1 MAEVVSF
8 ASREGGYG
16 FGCGYGVAVGV
27 DDGGDEAAGYGVAA
41 LVFDAGAD
49 VDVGIGGCDFGCGD
63 VGAVANHMYIVE
75 DVEPHV
81 AVDAFAIIPSAAL
94 GVGVVVEHGDDV
106 AARAKKRGDVELE
119 VDVAVGMGALAEGAV
134 DVDLRFA
141 IYALEFEDYVLAL
154 PLRVE
159 VDGFAIPAFA

>member
-1 MAEVVSF
+1 MAEVVGF
-8 ASREGGYG
+8 ASCERGYG

-27 DDGGDEAAGYGVAA
+27 DEGGDEAAGYGVAA

-49 VDVGIGGCDFGCGD
+49 VDVGIGGCDFWCGD
-63 VGAVANHMYIVE
+63 VGAVASHMHIVE

-94 GVGVVVEHGDDV
+94 GVGVIVEHGDDV